1 MERGRL
7 RPQKDTPS
15 RTADV
20 PVRKK
25 ATQQDRGRLR
35 PHKSNPY
42 ITRKTLAE
50 NLEISHSAIQKHIN
64 KLKES
69 GVIRRI
75 GSDKDSHWEIQQ

>member
-1 MERGRL
+1 MERGRP

-20 PVRKK
+20 LVRIMPI
-25 ATQQDRGRLR
+25 RIMPR
-35 PHKSNPY
+35 PHNANPY

-64 KLKES
+64 KLKVS

-75 GSDKDSHWEIQQ
+75 GSDKDGHWEAQQ